1 MTVTAKGLEGII
13 ANSTRLS
20 DVNGKAGKLVY
31 AGYDIDEI
39 AGKAT
44 FEEIIYLL
52 WHDALPTAGQ
62 LSDLK
67 AAFRSERSLPGGLI
81 RFLTT
86 LPKDAAPMDVMRTA
100 ISMLGCFDTGFDE
113 RMRIDVNRQRALSIT
128 AKIGVIAA
136 YFHRARQGLSLPP
149 IRKDLDEAAHFLYLI
164 NGEEPSREAARA
176 NVNWPI
182 ACEGFRTNL
191 MRL

>member
-20 DVNGKAGKLVY
+20 DVDGRAGKLIY
-31 AGYDIDEI
+31 AGYDINEI

-67 AAFRSERSLPGGLI
+67 AALRSERALPEGLI

-86 LPKDAAPMDVMRTA
+86 VPRNASPMDVMRTGV
-100 ISMLGCFDTGFDE
+100 SMLGCFDTGFDE
-113 RMRIDVNRQRALSIT
+113 RMRIDTNRQRALSIT
-128 AKIGVIAA
+128 AKIGVIVA
-136 YFHRARQGLSLPP
+136 YFHRAR
-149 IRKDLDEAAHFLYLI
+149 
-164 NGEEPSREAARA
+164 
-176 NVNWPI
+176 
-182 ACEGFRTNL
+182 
-191 MRL
+191 